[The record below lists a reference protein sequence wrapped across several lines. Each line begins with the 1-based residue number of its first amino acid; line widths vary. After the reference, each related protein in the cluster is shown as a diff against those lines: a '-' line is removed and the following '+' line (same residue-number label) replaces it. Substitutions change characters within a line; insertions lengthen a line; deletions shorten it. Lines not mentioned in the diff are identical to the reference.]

1 MHILL
6 VSACEKKALQRTRRI
21 LDSYAIRVGN
31 RTWTS
36 AMTLEG
42 LREVRGLLK
51 RSATRQ
57 TAVAC
62 YQNDGRRRMKLVWTV
77 GARGTFGPNGHYPSG
92 TTSRGAKAASAE
104 PLSWVRLA
112 CKLVEAAGLVHDIG
126 KASIR
131 FQNKLR
137 QSSKEGD
144 DVRHEWLSLR
154 LLHHMRRNG
163 HSWSSAWKDLPS
175 KLDAVILGERTI
187 DSFSVDGIS
196 SCREALDFLIVS
208 HHGLLESD
216 ERLPTAKGRHI
227 RRFPSDAQIS
237 PYGSVSSIILDRYWA
252 IEEVLLSKMDT
263 NDSVF
268 WRGLVAYARA
278 ALIFADHVVSSE
290 QINQMIKEAE
300 LCANTRREQGA
311 RVLNQTLDW
320 HLENVAFKARDVMWR
335 MSQLTSTASDD
346 QLIGLSEEAVT
357 TITRRSDSAGRFA
370 WQNKCAQALSKAR
383 EAYPDRA
390 ALVFNMAGTG
400 SGKTRM
406 NARAACLLSR
416 HRSPRFSIA
425 LNLRSLTLQTGE
437 ALKSGLGLGGDEMA
451 IVIGDK
457 TAADLYNWSKSVD
470 AAALSDINNVD
481 ENPIEDELSCY
492 GQPQPIPSWMEPL
505 FRKEQERVVVG
516 APLLV
521 STIDFLVAAGNPGD
535 QGRHVKAILRLMTSD
550 LVLDEIDGY
559 EPTALCAVLRL
570 VQMSALFRR
579 NVICSSATLSKPVAL
594 AIERAYRSGCKMLE
608 HLEGYH
614 KAESSQSSSEGSRI
628 GFIRALIDDD
638 LEPIVAAVE
647 VDADDFGSQYSA
659 RLEDINAHLQKKSTY
674 RLADLQQLESESPQ
688 QWLEAVR
695 KSVQELHVLNAW
707 RFNEAKSISFGLVR
721 VANISTAITVARHL
735 ADHFSDCRVACY
747 HSNDFPI
754 SRFHK
759 ERALDR
765 LLSRG
770 NGDEHIRNSPDI
782 REIVEKAAGDSVLFI
797 VVATPVEEIGRDHD
811 FDWAVVE
818 PSSAQS
824 IVQTCGRVNRH
835 RLVACGDCPNIKLLQ
850 FNYRHCRN
858 VSTGKGDRAAFIF
871 PGFEA
876 TPGSRK
882 ASRDYLG
889 HDLSRLLLWSDNK
902 LRIDASVRFDT
913 KHFPLARADDRS
925 IERLLLDYFGESG
938 CFVCSP
944 TDVWTLTRG
953 PYDLTRLRDKS
964 FMHQCWRM
972 VISDGVVEFFRK
984 ERVEKAGML
993 MDRWLEDSMV
1003 IVPKRRNAWLCLSP
1017 EEMAMLCAE
1026 VGIPLQDGME
1036 VELAVFSEGER
1047 FEFDEG
1053 FGIKRVD
1060 Q

>member
-1 MHILL
+1 MHVLL
-6 VSACEKKALQRTRRI
+6 ISACEKKALQRTRRV
-21 LDSYAIRVGN
+21 LDSYAVRAGD

-42 LREVRGLLK
+42 LREVRTVLK

-77 GARGTFGPNGHYPSG
+77 GAKGIFGPTGHYPSG
-92 TTSRGAKAASAE
+92 TTTKGRKAAYAE
-104 PLSWVRLA
+104 PPSWVRIA
-112 CKLVEAAGLVHDIG
+112 CQIVEAAGMVHDIG
-126 KASIR
+126 KASTR
-131 FQNKLR
+131 FQNKLW
-137 QSSKEGD
+137 QASKEGD
-144 DVRHEWLSLR
+144 DVRHEWLSLK

-163 HSWSSAWKDLPS
+163 HDWPTAWKALPR
-175 KLDAVILGERTI
+175 KLDAVVLGERTI
-187 DSFSVDGIS
+187 DSFSVHGIS
-196 SCREALDFLIVS
+196 SCLEAIDFLIVS

-216 ERLPTAKGRHI
+216 EKLPTAKGRHI
-227 RRFPSDAQIS
+227 RRFPSDAQIT
-237 PYGSVSSIILDRYWA
+237 PHGAVSSTILDRYWA
-252 IEEVLLSKMDT
+252 LERALSNKIDMA
-263 NDSVF
+263 DSLF
-268 WRGLVAYARA
+268 WRGLVTYARA

-290 QINQMIKEAE
+290 RIYQAVEDSE
-300 LCANTRREQGA
+300 LYANTRKDEGA

-335 MSQLTSTASDD
+335 MSRLTSTVLDD
-346 QLIGLSEEAVT
+346 QLVGLSQEAVT
-357 TITRRSDSAGRFA
+357 AITKSSDSAGRFA

-383 EAYPDRA
+383 EAHPDRA

-406 NARAACLLSR
+406 NARAACVLSR
-416 HRSPRFSIA
+416 DRSPRFSIA

-437 ALKSGLGLGGDEMA
+437 ALKTGLGLGNDEMA
-451 IVIGDK
+451 VVIGDK
-457 TAADLYNWSKSVD
+457 TAADLFKWGKSVD
-470 AAALSDINNVD
+470 AAALSDVNNVD

-492 GQPQPIPSWMEPL
+492 GEPQPIPAWMEPL
-505 FRKEQERVVVG
+505 FSKEQERCVVG

-521 STIDFLVAAGNPGD
+521 STIDFLVAAGNPGA
-535 QGRHVKAILRLMTSD
+535 QGHHVKAILRLMTSD

-594 AIERAYRSGCKMLE
+594 AIERAYCSGCEMLE
-608 HLEGYH
+608 HLESYN
-614 KAESSQSSSEGSRI
+614 KAESAQPSQVEPKI

-638 LEPIVAAVE
+638 LEPIVGAVE
-647 VDADDFGSQYSA
+647 VPTVDFEGHYSA
-659 RLEDINAHLQKKSTY
+659 RLDEIKTHLRSKNTY
-674 RLADLQQLESESPQ
+674 RLADLQQLESESPE
-688 QWLEAVR
+688 QWIEAVR
-695 KSVQELHVLNAW
+695 KSVQELHGLNAW
-707 RFNEAKSISFGLVR
+707 RFNDAKLISFGLVR
-721 VANISTAITVARHL
+721 VANISTAIAVARDL
-735 ADHFSDCRVACY
+735 ADHFPCCRVTCY

-754 SRFHK
+754 ARFHK
-759 ERALDR
+759 ERVLDS

-770 NGDEHIRNSPDI
+770 NGDDHIRNSPAI
-782 REIVEKAAGDSVLFI
+782 REILQDAAGNSIPFI

-835 RLVACGDCPNIKLLQ
+835 RLVPCLERPNVKILQ

-858 VSTGKGDRAAFIF
+858 VSTGQSERAAFIF

-876 TPGSRK
+876 TPSSKK
-882 ASRDYLG
+882 ANRDYLG
-889 HDLSRLLLWSDNK
+889 HDLGRLLLWSDNR
-902 LRIDASVRFDT
+902 LRVDASVRFDT
-913 KHFPLARADDRS
+913 EHFPLARADDRA
-925 IERLLLDYFGESG
+925 IERLLADYFGKTG

-944 TDVWTLTRG
+944 TDVWTLTKG
-953 PYDLTRLRDKS
+953 PYDLTPLRDNLYRR
-964 FMHQCWRM
+964 QCWRLT
-972 VISDGVVEFFRK
+972 INDGELEFFRK
-984 ERVEKAGML
+984 QRVESGGRL
-993 MDRWLEDSMV
+993 TDSWLPDVMTIE
-1003 IVPKRRNAWLCLSP
+1003 PRRGNAWLSLSP
-1017 EEMAMLCAE
+1017 AEMVMLCVE
-1026 VGIPLQDGME
+1026 VGISIEDGME
-1036 VELAVFSEGER
+1036 VELGAFSEEER

-1053 FGIKRVD
+1053 FGMKRVK